1 MVNISLDKLCT
12 KNAEIYLVWTE
23 NILNEKPFGKNE
35 NVTIVTWHTLGVTW
49 GALKRFCR
57 RCLLRF
63 QISLVFYLVWTK
75 TFDTLSEFKHRIR
88 IFFYVVWNGSFQT
101 WTPHKRHESSEQTMD

>member
-1 MVNISLDKLCT
+1 MVNASLNKLST

-23 NILNEKPFGKNE
+23 NILNAKPFGKID
-35 NVTIVTWHTLGVTW
+35 NVTIVTWLTLGVTW

-63 QISLVFYLVWTK
+63 
-75 TFDTLSEFKHRIR
+75 
-88 IFFYVVWNGSFQT
+88 
-101 WTPHKRHESSEQTMD
+101 